1 MRFRIW
7 SYRFAEEVLNSKLA
21 LKKEIEDV
29 IKSIHFSPSEVT
41 RPKLNQAFRREFLKR
56 GWESEVRIFEELG
69 EPLAKIDFM
78 KDRIGVEVSFSHS
91 SFLGIDMLKFQMLS
105 YSNLD
110 RIDVGIYIVQT
121 KGFFRGK
128 FKGSIK
134 FRKVVKYLPHF
145 RSAIQVPIYVYGLE
159 S

>member
-1 MRFRIW
+1 MRFRTW

-21 LKKEIEDV
+21 LKKEIEDT
-29 IKSIHFSPSEVT
+29 IESINFNQNECT
-41 RPKLNQAFRREFLKR
+41 RPKLNQAFRNEFLRK
-56 GWESEVRIFEELG
+56 GWEREVRIFEELG

-78 KDRIGVEVSFSHS
+78 KDKIGVEVSFSHS

-110 RIDVGIYIVQT
+110 KIDVGIYIVQT
-121 KGFFRGK
+121 KGFFGRK

-134 FRKVVKYLPHF
+134 FEKVVKYFPHF

>member
-1 MRFRIW
+1 MRFRTW

-21 LKKEIEDV
+21 LKNEIEN
-29 IKSIHFSPSEVT
+29 IIRSIDLDPSEAT
-41 RPKLNQAFRREFLKR
+41 RPRLNQAFRREFQER
-56 GWESEVRIFEELG
+56 GWESEVRIYEELG

-78 KDRIGVEVSFSHS
+78 KDRVGVEVSFSHS

-110 RIDVGIYIVQT
+110 KIDAGIYIVQT
-121 KGFFRGK
+121 RGFFEGK

-134 FRKVVKYLPHF
+134 FEKVLRYLPHF

>member
-1 MRFRIW
+1 MAVLDARN
-7 SYRFAEEVLNSKLA
+7 AEK
-21 LKKEIEDV
+21 
-29 IKSIHFSPSEVT
+29 
-41 RPKLNQAFRREFLKR
+41 
-56 GWESEVRIFEELG
+56 
-69 EPLAKIDFM
+69 
-78 KDRIGVEVSFSHS
+78 VSFISLL

-110 RIDVGIYIVQT
+110 KIDVGIYIVQT
-121 KGFFRGK
+121 KGFFERK

-134 FRKVVKYLPHF
+134 FEKVVKYLPHF

>member
-1 MRFRIW
+1 MRFRTW
-7 SYRFAEEVLNSKLA
+7 SYRFGEEVLNSNLP
-21 LKKEIEDV
+21 LKKEIEEV
-29 IKSIHFSPSEVT
+29 IKSINFSPSEVT
-41 RPKLNQAFRREFLKR
+41 RPTLNQAFREEFQKR

-105 YSNLD
+105 YSNLN

-121 KGFFRGK
+121 KGFFGRK

-134 FRKVVKYLPHF
+134 FEKVIKYLPHF